1 MLFRSKNTEATTLL
15 NEDLLIY
22 EYKGTDIKINGL
34 LGLSQREWNYSF
46 LSADRKDSFAT
57 FPLLI
62 MADPST
68 QQNADGADK
77 KNDRSVFA
85 RFNFSYKD
93 KYLLELSGR
102 YDGSSRFASGSQ
114 WGLFPSASLGW
125 RISEEQFYK
134 KSKLSNIVGNLK
146 HQSHHLD
153 YSIFHNIFHTNQS

>member
-1 MLFRSKNTEATTLL
+1 MELL
-15 NEDLLIY
+15 
-22 EYKGTDIKINGL
+22 
-34 LGLSQREWNYSF
+34 F

-146 HQSHHLD
+146 LRGSYGILGNQNINTYYAGSNILCNF
-153 YSIFHNIFHTNQS
+153 SIRF